1 MKKGFIKRNLKD
13 YKEDI
18 AIGAVA
24 VVLFATGFVM
34 ESITDKN
41 LIHKTREMKKES
53 RQENMDDFIEQE
65 ANRRVAQMPFN
76 LVTSDY
82 K

>member
-13 YKEDI
+13 YKEEI
-18 AIGAVA
+18 AIGVVA

-65 ANRRVAQMPFN
+65 ASKRVAQMPFSI
-76 LVTSDY
+76 VISDY